1 MTVPAELR
9 DTAHDSVPKAIGGG
23 LLVVGATAVPLLVP
37 LAFPEMSPVWAQVLL
52 GVSGIVI
59 MVGLVLFW
67 TGWRAPRRSPAV
79 NVTRRWTPVGF
90 GQGWIEFRVRDD
102 AGGQFVVSANPGDRA
117 DQIGFDFTFGGSRG
131 PRRGET
137 IELIVEV
144 DGQSFELDVEDSGSQ
159 TFGYHASLWRDVE
172 RLRQIVGAIR
182 RGKALS
188 VAVPEAGLR
197 TTFTVADAYDVLEEV
212 ENLGQIES
220 GDDSAKTGG

>member
-1 MTVPAELR
+1 MPAELR
-9 DTAHDSVPKAIGGG
+9 ESAHDSVSKAIGGG
-23 LLVVGATAVPLLVP
+23 LLAVGATAVPLLVP
-37 LAFPEMSPVWAQVLL
+37 LAFPELSPIWAQVLL
-52 GVSGIVI
+52 GVSVIVI
-59 MVGLVLFW
+59 LVGLVLFW
-67 TGWRAPRRSPAV
+67 MGWRAPRRSPAV
-79 NVTRRWTPVGF
+79 NVTRRWTPVGV
-90 GQGWIEFRVRDD
+90 GQGWIELSVRDN

-117 DQIGFDFTFGGSRG
+117 DQIGFEFTFGGFRG
-131 PRRGET
+131 PRKSET

-172 RLRQIVGAIR
+172 RLRLIVGAIR
-182 RGKALS
+182 RGKSLS

-220 GDDSAKTGG
+220 ADGSARAGA